1 MLLKIS
7 SSLTAMAT
15 DVRIVHH
22 RRRTRA
28 SPVLTAIGLV
38 NGKPW
43 EIVIFHPPQNRHTLT
58 DH

>member
-1 MLLKIS
+1 MLY
-7 SSLTAMAT
+7 
-15 DVRIVHH
+15 H

-43 EIVIFHPPQNRHTLT
+43 ETVNFDYPQNRHTLT
-58 DH
+58 DR